1 VTAALSNFLI
11 EGWMNADSTLEN
23 LFLGLSDELA
33 CWALA
38 GEGLQNLAGQLL
50 ASHPKSHEALIEVQ
64 QLDALVQHI
73 EQMAVLCGRLSL
85 AAAANG
91 GTLDIGLVRAAAEAS
106 TLSGLAQR
114 FHGESRAIPE
124 ACPGECELW

>member
-1 VTAALSNFLI
+1 MVT
-11 EGWMNADSTLEN
+11 DRTLEN

-38 GEGLQNLAGQLL
+38 GEGLQHLAGQMLE
-50 ASHPKSHEALIEVQ
+50 SHPKSVDALVEVQ

-73 EQMAVLCGRLSL
+73 EQMAVLCGRLSE

-91 GTLDIGLVRAAAEAS
+91 GILDIGRVRAAAEAS
-106 TLSGLAQR
+106 TLSGLTQR
-114 FHGESRAIPE
+114 FHAGGRPAAMVST
-124 ACPGECELW
+124 GECELW

>member
-1 VTAALSNFLI
+1 MKT
-11 EGWMNADSTLEN
+11 DSTLEN

-38 GEGLQNLAGQLL
+38 GEGLQHLAGRLL
-50 ASHPKSHEALIEVQ
+50 TSQPDSHEALMEVQ

-85 AAAANG
+85 SAAANG
-91 GTLDIGLVRAAAEAS
+91 GMLDIAMVREAAEAS
-106 TLSGLAQR
+106 TLSGLSQR
-114 FHGESRAIPE
+114 FHGEAREVAT
-124 ACPGECELW
+124 ATPGDCELW

>member
-1 VTAALSNFLI
+1 MTS
-11 EGWMNADSTLEN
+11 DRTLEN

-38 GEGLQNLAGQLL
+38 GEGLQHLAAQLL
-50 ASHPKSHEALIEVQ
+50 GSHPRSNETLIEVQ

-73 EQMAVLCGRLSL
+73 EQMAVLCGRLST

-91 GTLDIGLVRAAAEAS
+91 GALDIGLVRAAAEAS

-114 FHGESRAIPE
+114 FGAGGRPVVAASN
-124 ACPGECELW
+124 GECELW

>member
-1 VTAALSNFLI
+1 MAS
-11 EGWMNADSTLEN
+11 DRTLEN

-38 GEGLQNLAGQLL
+38 GEGLQHLAGQLL
-50 ASHPKSHEALIEVQ
+50 ANHPRSNETLIEVQ

-73 EQMAVLCGRLSL
+73 EQMAVLCGRLSN

-91 GTLDIGLVRAAAEAS
+91 GVLDISLVKVAAEAS
-106 TLSGLAQR
+106 TLSGLSQR
-114 FHGESRAIPE
+114 FRAGGRPLVE
-124 ACPGECELW
+124 ASTGECELW

>member
-1 VTAALSNFLI
+1 MAT
-11 EGWMNADSTLEN
+11 DHTLEN

-38 GEGLQNLAGQLL
+38 GEGLQHLAGQLL
-50 ASHPKSHEALIEVQ
+50 ESHPRPTEALVEVQ

-73 EQMAVLCGRLSL
+73 EQMAVLCGRLST

-91 GTLDIGLVRAAAEAS
+91 GTLDIGLVKRAAEAS

-114 FHGESRAIPE
+114 FHSGGRTAVVELT
-124 ACPGECELW
+124 GECELW

>member
-1 VTAALSNFLI
+1 MATDN
-11 EGWMNADSTLEN
+11 TLEN

-38 GEGLQNLAGQLL
+38 GEGLQHLAGELL
-50 ASHPKSHEALIEVQ
+50 ATHPRPNDTLIEVQ

-73 EQMAVLCGRLSL
+73 EQMAVLCGRLSH

-91 GTLDIGLVRAAAEAS
+91 GVLDIGLVKNAAEAS

-114 FHGESRAIPE
+114 FRAGGRVPVVEES
-124 ACPGECELW
+124 GECELW

>member
-1 VTAALSNFLI
+1 MIT
-11 EGWMNADSTLEN
+11 DSTLEN

-38 GEGLQNLAGQLL
+38 GEGLQHLAGQLL
-50 ASHPKSHEALIEVQ
+50 ASHPRSNEALIEVQ

-73 EQMAVLCGRLSL
+73 EQMAVLCGRLSS

-91 GTLDIGLVRAAAEAS
+91 GMLDIDLVRTAAQAS
-106 TLSGLAQR
+106 TLGGLTQR
-114 FHGESRAIPE
+114 FHGGGRPTVTPSD
-124 ACPGECELW
+124 GECELW

>member
-1 VTAALSNFLI
+1 MQT
-11 EGWMNADSTLEN
+11 DSTLEN

-38 GEGLQNLAGQLL
+38 GEGLQHLAGQLL
-50 ASHPKSHEALIEVQ
+50 ASQPRSNETLVEVQ

-73 EQMAVLCGRLSL
+73 EQMAVLCGRLSS

-91 GTLDIGLVRAAAEAS
+91 GTLDINLVRQAAEAS

-114 FHGESRAIPE
+114 FHGGERAV
-124 ACPGECELW
+124 ATTSPGECELW

>member
-1 VTAALSNFLI
+1 MIT
-11 EGWMNADSTLEN
+11 DRTLEN

-38 GEGLQNLAGQLL
+38 GEGLQHLAGQLL
-50 ASHPKSHEALIEVQ
+50 SSHPNSLDALVEVQ

-73 EQMAVLCGRLSL
+73 EQMAVLCGRLSE

-91 GTLDIGLVRAAAEAS
+91 GVLDIGRVRMAAEAS
-106 TLSGLAQR
+106 TLSGLSQR
-114 FHGESRAIPE
+114 FHAGGRPMAPAST
-124 ACPGECELW
+124 GECELW

>member
-1 VTAALSNFLI
+1 MAA
-11 EGWMNADSTLEN
+11 DDTLEN

-38 GEGLQNLAGQLL
+38 GEGLQHLAGQWM
-50 ASHPKSHEALIEVQ
+50 AAHPRPNETLVEVQ

-73 EQMAVLCGRLSL
+73 EQMAVLCGRLSS

-91 GTLDIGLVRAAAEAS
+91 GTLDIGLVKIAAEAS
-106 TLSGLAQR
+106 TLSGLTQR
-114 FHGESRAIPE
+114 FHAGGRMRA
-124 ACPGECELW
+124 AASTGECELW

>member
-1 VTAALSNFLI
+1 MAA
-11 EGWMNADSTLEN
+11 DRTLEN

-38 GEGLQNLAGQLL
+38 GEGLQHLAGQLL
-50 ASHPKSHEALIEVQ
+50 ATHPRSNETLIEVQ

-73 EQMAVLCGRLSL
+73 EQMAVLCSRLST

-91 GTLDIGLVRAAAEAS
+91 GMLDIELVKSAAEAS

-114 FHGESRAIPE
+114 FHAGGRTPVAASS
-124 ACPGECELW
+124 GECELW

>member
-1 VTAALSNFLI
+1 MTT
-11 EGWMNADSTLEN
+11 DTTLEN

-38 GEGLQNLAGQLL
+38 GEGLQHLAGQILEC
-50 ASHPKSHEALIEVQ
+50 HPRPNEALIEVQ

-73 EQMAVLCGRLSL
+73 EQMAVLCGRLSM

-91 GTLDIGLVRAAAEAS
+91 GSLDTGRVRAAAEAS
-106 TLSGLAQR
+106 TLSGLSHR
-114 FHGESRAIPE
+114 FRGGVALE
-124 ACPGECELW
+124 ATLTGECELW

>member
-1 VTAALSNFLI
+1 MTTNR
-11 EGWMNADSTLEN
+11 TLEN

-38 GEGLQNLAGQLL
+38 GEGLQHLAGQLL
-50 ASHPKSHEALIEVQ
+50 ATHPRSNETLVEVQ

-73 EQMAVLCGRLSL
+73 EQMAVLCGRLST

-91 GTLDIGLVRAAAEAS
+91 GVLDIGLVKAAAEAS
-106 TLSGLAQR
+106 TLSGLTQR
-114 FHGESRAIPE
+114 FHTGGRTRIVASS
-124 ACPGECELW
+124 GDCELW

>member
-1 VTAALSNFLI
+1 MTA
-11 EGWMNADSTLEN
+11 DRTLEN

-38 GEGLQNLAGQLL
+38 GDGLQHLAGQLL
-50 ASHPKSHEALIEVQ
+50 ATHPRSNDTLVEVQ

-73 EQMAVLCGRLSL
+73 EQMAVLCGRLSA

-91 GTLDIGLVRAAAEAS
+91 GVLDIGLVKEAAEAS
-106 TLSGLAQR
+106 TLSGLTQR
-114 FHGESRAIPE
+114 FHAGGRTTDVAPS
-124 ACPGECELW
+124 GDCELW

>member
-1 VTAALSNFLI
+1 
-11 EGWMNADSTLEN
+11 MNTDATLEN

-38 GEGLQNLAGQLL
+38 GEGLQHLAGELL
-50 ASHPKSHEALIEVQ
+50 ASHPRSNETLVEVQ

-73 EQMAVLCGRLSL
+73 EQMAVLCGRLST

-91 GTLDIGLVRAAAEAS
+91 GILDIGLVRAAAEAS
-106 TLSGLAQR
+106 TLSGLTHR
-114 FHGESRAIPE
+114 FRGGGRTEVTAP
-124 ACPGECELW
+124 AGECEIW

>member
-1 VTAALSNFLI
+1 MS
-11 EGWMNADSTLEN
+11 DRTLEN

-38 GEGLQNLAGQLL
+38 GEGLQHLAGQLL
-50 ASHPKSHEALIEVQ
+50 ATHPRSNDTLVEVQ

-73 EQMAVLCGRLSL
+73 EQMAVLCGRLST

-91 GTLDIGLVRAAAEAS
+91 GVLDIGLVRAAAEAS
-106 TLSGLAQR
+106 TLSGLTQR
-114 FHGESRAIPE
+114 FHAGGRPFVTTSS
-124 ACPGECELW
+124 GECELW

>member
-1 VTAALSNFLI
+1 MAADN
-11 EGWMNADSTLEN
+11 TLEN

-38 GEGLQNLAGQLL
+38 GEGLQHLAGRLL
-50 ASHPKSHEALIEVQ
+50 SSHPRSDEALMEVQ

-73 EQMAVLCGRLSL
+73 EQMAVLCGRLST

-91 GTLDIGLVRAAAEAS
+91 GVLDIGLVRAAAEAS
-106 TLSGLAQR
+106 TLSGLTQR
-114 FHGESRAIPE
+114 FHAGGRAHDV
-124 ACPGECELW
+124 ASTGDCELW

>member
-1 VTAALSNFLI
+1 MAV
-11 EGWMNADSTLEN
+11 DRTLEN

-38 GEGLQNLAGQLL
+38 GEGLQHLAGQMLS
-50 ASHPKSHEALIEVQ
+50 SHPRPDEALVEVQ

-73 EQMAVLCGRLSL
+73 EQMAVLCGRLST

-91 GTLDIGLVRAAAEAS
+91 GVLDIGLVKAAAEAS
-106 TLSGLAQR
+106 TLSGLTQR
-114 FHGESRAIPE
+114 FHAGGSQRVVVSA
-124 ACPGECELW
+124 GDCELW